1 MSTRVFVG
9 GLTYRVRERD
19 LEKFFRK
26 YGRIKEVAMKNGFA
40 FVERDLERFF
50 RGYGRFRDVLIKNGY
65 GFVEFDDY
73 RDADDAVYELNGKEL
88 LGERVAVEIA
98 RGVSG
103 RRGDRGYGRSRSWRD
118 KITVERARGTP
129 RGSDQWRYGDS
140 RGGYGDSRRSARD
153 DMRHDRDSVNRNT
166 RTASSYKQSLPRY
179 GPPTRTEYRLT
190 VENLSSRVS
199 WQGTGL
205 HEELGVTTWP
215 VMTETAIQI
224 NANDMWEY
232 QDAKP
237 YPLRR
242 GGATGRANRLMCDD
256 RDDDARGGPSL
267 RSSGTRL
274 VSEVSR
280 VTERAAWHWD
290 VHLPPPIYHHT
301 TSHSHTFTID
311 HHYNHHHI
319 YHFTVTVIAT
329 GNGHTHEGIHGP
341 KPEPSATTPHRSV
354 RPDRAPCVWPFSL
367 SVSKVVPGPKDLK
380 DYMRQ
385 AGEVTYADAHKQ
397 RRNEGVVEFATY
409 SDLKNAIDKLD
420 DTELNGRRIRLIE
433 DKRQAVAV
441 LVATA
446 VVVPVPS
453 QEHTRSPSP
462 SLNPNPP
469 SVVVHAQNPNQE
481 TAQSRNLSQSP
492 NPDLVLGPRLRGQS
506 PGRSPNPKPSL
517 PQRIGRAASVPEVTD
532 PAPDQEANTARAV
545 VALVRL

>member
-40 FVERDLERFF
+40 FVVSLMWFNCFFYSMVGTRVYVGGLPYGTRERDLERFF

-88 LGERVAVEIA
+88 LGER
-98 RGVSG
+98 
-103 RRGDRGYGRSRSWRD
+103 
-118 KITVERARGTP
+118 
-129 RGSDQWRYGDS
+129 
-140 RGGYGDSRRSARD
+140 
-153 DMRHDRDSVNRNT
+153 
-166 RTASSYKQSLPRY
+166 Y

-199 WQGTGL
+199 WQ
-205 HEELGVTTWP
+205 
-215 VMTETAIQI
+215 
-224 NANDMWEY
+224 
-232 QDAKP
+232 
-237 YPLRR
+237 
-242 GGATGRANRLMCDD
+242 
-256 RDDDARGGPSL
+256 
-267 RSSGTRL
+267 
-274 VSEVSR
+274 
-280 VTERAAWHWD
+280 
-290 VHLPPPIYHHT
+290 
-301 TSHSHTFTID
+301 
-311 HHYNHHHI
+311 
-319 YHFTVTVIAT
+319 
-329 GNGHTHEGIHGP
+329 
-341 KPEPSATTPHRSV
+341 
-354 RPDRAPCVWPFSL
+354 
-367 SVSKVVPGPKDLK
+367 DLK

-433 DKRQAVAV
+433 DKRRGAAAA
-441 LVATA
+441 LVATVA
-446 VVVPVPS
+446 VARVPNLG
-453 QEHTRSPSP
+453 HTRNPSP
-462 SLNPNPP
+462 SLNPNLP
-469 SVVVHAQNPNQE
+469 SAVAHAQSPNQE

-517 PQRIGRAASVPEVTD
+517 PQRIDRAVSVPEATGPD
-532 PAPDQEANTARAV
+532 PGREANTARAV
-545 VALVRL
+545 AALVRP

>member
-40 FVERDLERFF
+40 FVVSLMWFNCFFFYSMVGTRVYVGGLPYGTRERDLERFF

-88 LGERVAVEIA
+88 LGER
-98 RGVSG
+98 
-103 RRGDRGYGRSRSWRD
+103 
-118 KITVERARGTP
+118 ITVERARGTP

-199 WQGTGL
+199 WQ
-205 HEELGVTTWP
+205 
-215 VMTETAIQI
+215 
-224 NANDMWEY
+224 
-232 QDAKP
+232 
-237 YPLRR
+237 
-242 GGATGRANRLMCDD
+242 
-256 RDDDARGGPSL
+256 
-267 RSSGTRL
+267 
-274 VSEVSR
+274 
-280 VTERAAWHWD
+280 
-290 VHLPPPIYHHT
+290 
-301 TSHSHTFTID
+301 
-311 HHYNHHHI
+311 
-319 YHFTVTVIAT
+319 
-329 GNGHTHEGIHGP
+329 
-341 KPEPSATTPHRSV
+341 
-354 RPDRAPCVWPFSL
+354 
-367 SVSKVVPGPKDLK
+367 DLK

-433 DKRQAVAV
+433 DKRRGIIVVLDPDQEVVAV
-441 LVATA
+441 HAAA
-446 VVVPVPS
+446 VVAAAVPN
-453 QEHTRSPSP
+453 QEHIRNPNP
-462 SLNPNPP
+462 SLNPNLLNAAAHVR
-469 SVVVHAQNPNQE
+469 S
-481 TAQSRNLSQSP
+481 LS
-492 NPDLVLGPRLRGQS
+492 PRLRGQS

-517 PQRIGRAASVPEVTD
+517 PQRIDQAVNVLEATD
-532 PAPDQEANTARAV
+532 PDLVQEVNTARV
-545 VALVRL
+545 VAVLARL